1 YTPLFRS
8 RLVAETVLEQGL
20 VQENAGV
27 IPRERPACSVR
38 AMHAGREAHDQQAR
52 VDVPEWPYRA
62 AVVVR
67 MPVLH
72 TVEKPGEP
80 RTQAAILVENAF
92 VHRFLPDIRR
102 AHSSGS
108 SMCRITASPKPRVP
122 TSVAPGISWSSSCS
136 TSFVPCGRALRR
148 GRCMASRR
156 RARSNV
162 SALLA
167 IVFATPFTMK
177 SAASRQPM

>member
-1 YTPLFRS
+1 YTPLYRL
-8 RLVAETVLEQGL
+8 RLVAETVLEQGI

-80 RTQAAILVENAF
+80 RTQAAILVANAF
-92 VHRFLPDIRR
+92 VRRLLPDDRR
-102 AHSSGS
+102 APSSGS
-108 SMCRITASPKPRVP
+108 SMCRISASPKPRVP
-122 TSVAPGISWSSSCS
+122 TRVPPGISWSSPCS
-136 TSFVPCGRALRR
+136 TASSPGGRSLRR

-156 RARSNV
+156 RAGSNV
-162 SALLA
+162 SA
-167 IVFATPFTMK
+167 
-177 SAASRQPM
+177 